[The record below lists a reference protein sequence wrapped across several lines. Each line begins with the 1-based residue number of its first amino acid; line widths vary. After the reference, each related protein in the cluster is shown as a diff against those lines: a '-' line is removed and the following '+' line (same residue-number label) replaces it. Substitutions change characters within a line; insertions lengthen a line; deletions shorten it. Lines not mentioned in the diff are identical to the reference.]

1 MEEVWLIGDDLGDL
15 VYFYA
20 KGKAGYGIYRTD
32 AGDMS
37 FTYAEKIADPLKEF
51 LVDGIGIDVAV
62 TL

>member
-32 AGDMS
+32 AGDHAATVLAAKS
-37 FTYAEKIADPLKEF
+37 
-51 LVDGIGIDVAV
+51 V
-62 TL
+62 